1 MLEFPWS
8 LSPAGAVFTK
18 MSSSRSG
25 GRSLNGSEQ
34 VVGSGSGFWR
44 ATITAHVYDEMR
56 TLQWRAFYSAVDGM
70 ASEFL
75 APCVSRY
82 RPYDE
87 NGRMLSSE
95 RAAPMN
101 YDADGHEG
109 WGWANTEPT
118 YMWTLGDAARRGTRL
133 IIRHPRVSGLR
144 PGHYFGIGE
153 RLYLVART
161 WQLESVRTNAAGGEM
176 RYGADQMQYGDDDL
190 IYGDQSYTRTGEN
203 VQVVE
208 FWPHLRTPVPS
219 DTPLIL
225 GRPVCRMRFASDDT
239 GALDQGA
246 GVYGTVTLDLAEV
259 I

>member
-1 MLEFPWS
+1 M
-8 LSPAGAVFTK
+8 GATFRKT
-18 MSSSRSG
+18 SASRTG
-25 GRSLNGSEQ
+25 GRSINGSEQ
-34 VVGSGSGFWR
+34 VVGSGSGFWSAEAR
-44 ATITAHVYDEMR
+44 YGVHREMATLA
-56 TLQWRAFYSAVDGM
+56 WRGFYASVDGM
-70 ASEFL
+70 ATEFL
-75 APCVSRY
+75 VPVDARY

-87 NGRMLSSE
+87 NGRMLSRVSATSMHDE
-95 RAAPMN
+95 RRRRV
-101 YDADGHEG
+101 DGHEG

-133 IIRHPRVSGLR
+133 IVRHPRVVGLR
-144 PGHYFGIGE
+144 PGHYFGIGD

-190 IYGDQSYTRTGEN
+190 IYGDQAYTRTGEN

-208 FWPHLRTPVPS
+208 FWPHLRAAVPS
-219 DTPLIL
+219 GTPLIL